1 LIVINFLNDPTG
13 NPEGE
18 ASFEPFMMPVVSKK
32 VSRVDAAF
40 QLNGRLTS
48 AEGEF
53 VSNPGMAITDKD
65 KLHDRRDNI
74 LLIEGSIG
82 IQDDLASL
90 DVALADWG
98 SRDWASAFFYLGDV
112 IDDEDEDD
120 PWGEEGL
127 EVLFEGVSDNQEK
140 SITPHRVSSE

>member
-1 LIVINFLNDPTG
+1 MVI
-13 NPEGE
+13 
-18 ASFEPFMMPVVSKK
+18 A
-32 VSRVDAAF
+32 
-40 QLNGRLTS
+40 
-48 AEGEF
+48 
-53 VSNPGMAITDKD
+53 DKD

-140 SITPHRVSSE
+140 SITPHRVPSE